1 MEHLC
6 LSISM
11 NTKQLIPPQTFVQ
24 FNEQCP
30 QFINFLLFS
39 MGNDCSLQDKITIN
53 ILVNNT
59 HISQLKV
66 FCGSQIPPSV
76 MSNGRY
82 LEIRFDVLSKDPQYR
97 GFSFKYDFVTGKIK
111 LVIPKY
117 CTYTECKMNC
127 KRSNFILAL
136 NLIW

>member
-1 MEHLC
+1 
-6 LSISM
+6 M
-11 NTKQLIPPQTFVQ
+11 NIKQLIALQTFVRL
-24 FNEQCP
+24 NEQY
-30 QFINFLLFS
+30 QRLINFLLFS

-111 LVIPKY
+111 LVFPIY
-117 CTYTECKMNC
+117 CTYSECKMNS
-127 KRSNFILAL
+127 KRSHFILR
-136 NLIW
+136 LIYVNIRDS